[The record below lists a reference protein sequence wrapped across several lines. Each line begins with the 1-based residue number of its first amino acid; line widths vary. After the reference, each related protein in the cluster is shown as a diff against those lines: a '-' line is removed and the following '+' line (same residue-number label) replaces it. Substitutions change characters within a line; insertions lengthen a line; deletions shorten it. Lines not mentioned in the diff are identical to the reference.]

1 MSAGRFLKLEG
12 LAFGFAGAARTLE
25 GIDLV
30 LAPGEI
36 HGILG
41 RSGCGKTT
49 LLKLAAGLLAP
60 QAGRVCVRGRS
71 PQAAREDI
79 GFMFQQPTLL
89 EWLSALDNVLLP
101 VSLQRTPS
109 HSERAWALQLLEQ
122 LGLAGLEARRPG
134 QISGGQQSRVAL
146 ARALVLRPSLLLLD
160 EPFAALDALTR
171 EALHQA
177 GLSEADVTIVVTGLL
192 NFAPLMQGQVDAT
205 AATDT
210 GLLVGRRR
218 GLPDVNV
225 MEVARSLNVSS
236 DLYVVREEVY
246 QSKKDLL
253 RRFLRAYRDAAAWMI
268 TSPEEAARLA
278 VKRAIDGSD
287 PALNLDVIRLRN
299 TATVS
304 PLTQRLGLGAMD
316 LPSLQAAADAYR
328 KLGLIERPIRMAD
341 VVASDLLPGK

>member
-1 MSAGRFLKLEG
+1 MSADRFLELES

-25 GIDLV
+25 GIDLA

-60 QAGRVCVRGRS
+60 QAGRVCIRSRS

-89 EWLSALDNVLLP
+89 EWLSAVDNVLLP

-109 HSERAWALQLLEQ
+109 PSERTWALQLLAQ

-134 QISGGQQSRVAL
+134 QLSGGQQSRVAL

-171 EALHQA
+171 EALQHDLLALCSLQGTTA
-177 GLSEADVTIVVTGLL
+177 LFVTHDIAEAVFLADRVSVMDRGRIVHEVVVDLPRPRAAACRGRPE
-192 NFAPLMQGQVDAT
+192 FAALGAQ
-205 AATDT
+205 
-210 GLLVGRRR
+210 
-218 GLPDVNV
+218 
-225 MEVARSLNVSS
+225 
-236 DLYVVREEVY
+236 VRE
-246 QSKKDLL
+246 
-253 RRFLRAYRDAAAWMI
+253 
-268 TSPEEAARLA
+268 
-278 VKRAIDGSD
+278 
-287 PALNLDVIRLRN
+287 ALEQ
-299 TATVS
+299 ATV
-304 PLTQRLGLGAMD
+304 GGNA
-316 LPSLQAAADAYR
+316 
-328 KLGLIERPIRMAD
+328 
-341 VVASDLLPGK
+341 